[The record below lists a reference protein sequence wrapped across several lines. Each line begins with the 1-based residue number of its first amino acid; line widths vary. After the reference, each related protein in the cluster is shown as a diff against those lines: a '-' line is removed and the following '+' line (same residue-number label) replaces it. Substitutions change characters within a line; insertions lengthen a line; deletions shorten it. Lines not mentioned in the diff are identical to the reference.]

1 MLKIW
6 VFNCLILSPKR
17 KCLSSESPKAM
28 KAADSHMLTLKD
40 LRQQELLRR
49 PKIKLNIFSWEFSL
63 KIHIRCVEVIQRNVH
78 TVQGNTCLDL
88 ITSVHHRHGVVPLV
102 VLVHAVLADAAGV
115 GGAEQVQGPLVALA
129 GPPLDVPERVH
140 QPVVLKFRIFQV
152 RPEMGLA
159 VRHQAGEAG
168 LEGPAGAFNA
178 RVTYHIVGAQR
189 FLLILVLFWSFFCLW
204 FCFLFVLF
212 RLLRVLGL
220 IQVFLDLGL
229 LRCRW
234 LLTLFLTV
242 FIYMSVSCSIL
253 FGTARLDGTLWT
265 SFTFVSKTGTAYGV
279 TTSCRLPLA
288 QFTWADMT
296 QVLLLFGERSY
307 FHSCCICHV
316 FSSSFSAWCHFH
328 SLKLCGNNW
337 LSHFCQPAVSDRSR
351 ESHTWMMW
359 ETVRT
364 HSFSQNSTRPFS
376 THMQTDTHPP
386 PRL

>member
-17 KCLSSESPKAM
+17 KCLSSESPTAM
-28 KAADSHMLTLKD
+28 KAADSHTLTLKD

-88 ITSVHHRHGVVPLV
+88 IMSVHHRHGVVPLV

-178 RVTYHIVGAQR
+178 WVTYHIVGAQR

-212 RLLRVLGL
+212 RLLGVLGL

-265 SFTFVSKTGTAYGV
+265 SFTFVSETGTAYGV

-296 QVLLLFGERSY
+296 QVLLLLLLFGERSY
-307 FHSCCICHV
+307 FYSCCICHV
-316 FSSSFSAWCHFH
+316 FSSSLTAWRHFH

-351 ESHTWMMW
+351 ESHT
-359 ETVRT
+359 
-364 HSFSQNSTRPFS
+364 
-376 THMQTDTHPP
+376 
-386 PRL
+386 